1 MNRAKIFAMAAVLSV
16 LLSGCGSDQQFKT
29 NMESQKYGPDDL
41 HFATNYINED
51 FGKLGYVLDEV
62 DYLGD
67 SDCGEGKV
75 NMINKIF
82 DTKYTDCMGF
92 SFDAHDSRSPVWIVK
107 NLVSGRGI
115 RLGGLDDQLIWFAR
129 TDDGEWEKVWEGEIE

>member
-1 MNRAKIFAMAAVLSV
+1 
-16 LLSGCGSDQQFKT
+16 
-29 NMESQKYGPDDL
+29 MESQKYGPDDL
-41 HFATNYINED
+41 HFATNYIND
-51 FGKLGYVLDEV
+51 NFGKLGYVLDEV

-92 SFDAHDSRSPVWIVK
+92 SFDAHDSRSPEWIVK

-115 RLGGLDDQLIWFAR
+115 RM
-129 TDDGEWEKVWEGEIE
+129 ES